1 MKKILLTF
9 LIPLNI
15 FASDLQIPTFN
26 SDLEYP
32 NPILDGNYIQTITK
46 PDTIL
51 GFEVGTRVATPLQIT
66 NSLMKW
72 ADESNRLQIV
82 EYARSHEDR
91 PLFAVY
97 ISTPENLANLET
109 IESNILLLSDSRKIN
124 DRQAKEIVDSLP
136 AVAWMSYSIHGN
148 ETSGAD
154 AALGIIY
161 HLIASTDPDVLDMLS
176 EMVIVVDPMMNPDGR
191 DRFAKSLEQYLS
203 LIHI

>member
-1 MKKILLTF
+1 MKKLLLTF

-26 SDLEYP
+26 SDLEYS

-82 EYARSHEDR
+82 ELVNY
-91 PLFAVY
+91 
-97 ISTPENLANLET
+97 TC
-109 IESNILLLSDSRKIN
+109 
-124 DRQAKEIVDSLP
+124 
-136 AVAWMSYSIHGN
+136 
-148 ETSGAD
+148 
-154 AALGIIY
+154 
-161 HLIASTDPDVLDMLS
+161 
-176 EMVIVVDPMMNPDGR
+176 
-191 DRFAKSLEQYLS
+191 
-203 LIHI
+203 